1 MSKYNPAVHNRHSIR
16 TKGHDYSKPG
26 FYFITICIKNRR
38 FLLGNKYNC
47 KLNPAGEMV
56 SAEWLELTNRFKNIR
71 LHEFVVMP
79 NHFHALLEIIPP
91 TPGATLVVAPKSNT
105 NDVVAP
111 KSNTEN
117 MGVKNGGATNN
128 GATNN
133 GATNDVATNNGATN
147 NGATNDVAT
156 NNVATNNGATNNGA
170 TTRVAPG
177 VTVGLIIDAFKS
189 ITTVKYIRGV
199 KTLGWPPFENKFWQR
214 NYHDRIIIQNAG
226 IDRVNTYIKNNVVN
240 WKGK

>member
-79 NHFHALLEIIPP
+79 NHFHALLEIVPA
-91 TPGATLVVAPKSNT
+91 TSGATL
-105 NDVVAP
+105 VVAP

-117 MGVKNGGATNN
+117 MGVKNGGVT
-128 GATNN
+128 T
-133 GATNDVATNNGATN
+133 
-147 NGATNDVAT
+147 
-156 NNVATNNGATNNGA
+156 NGA

-189 ITTVKYIRGV
+189 ITTVKYIHGV
-199 KTLGWPPFENKFWQR
+199 KTMGWPQFQNKFWQR
-214 NYHDRIIIQNAG
+214 NYHDRIIFQYTG
-226 IDRVNTYIKNNVVN
+226 IERVNAYIKNNVVN

>member
-79 NHFHALLEIIPP
+79 NHFHALLEIVPA
-91 TPGATLVVAPKSNT
+91 TSGATLVVAPKSNT

-117 MGVKNGGATNN
+117 MGVKNGGATTNGVTTNRATTN
-128 GATNN
+128 GAT
-133 GATNDVATNNGATN
+133 T
-147 NGATNDVAT
+147 
-156 NNVATNNGATNNGA
+156 NGA

-189 ITTVKYIRGV
+189 ITTVKYIHGV
-199 KTLGWPPFENKFWQR
+199 KTLGWPQFQNKFWQR
-214 NYHDRIIIQNAG
+214 NYHDRIIFQYTG
-226 IDRVNTYIKNNVVN
+226 IERVIAYIKNNVVN

>member
-79 NHFHALLEIIPP
+79 NHFHALLEIVPA
-91 TPGATLVVAPKSNT
+91 TSGATLV
-105 NDVVAP
+105 
-111 KSNTEN
+111 
-117 MGVKNGGATNN
+117 
-128 GATNN
+128 
-133 GATNDVATNNGATN
+133 
-147 NGATNDVAT
+147 
-156 NNVATNNGATNNGA
+156 
-170 TTRVAPG
+170 VAPG

-189 ITTVKYIRGV
+189 ITTVKYIHGV
-199 KTLGWPPFENKFWQR
+199 KTLGWPQFQNKFWQR
-214 NYHDRIIIQNAG
+214 NYHDRIIFQYTG
-226 IDRVNTYIKNNVVN
+226 IERVIAYIKNNVVN

>member
-1 MSKYNPAVHNRHSIR
+1 MSKYNPAIHNRHSIR
-16 TKGHDYSKPG
+16 TKGHDYSNPG
-26 FYFITICIKNRR
+26 YYFITICIKNRR
-38 FLLGNKYNC
+38 FLLGNNYNC

-56 SAEWLELTNRFKNIR
+56 KTEWLELTNRFENIR

-79 NHFHALLEIIPP
+79 NHFHGLLEIVPA

-111 KSNTEN
+111 KSNT
-117 MGVKNGGATNN
+117 
-128 GATNN
+128 
-133 GATNDVATNNGATN
+133 ND
-147 NGATNDVAT
+147 
-156 NNVATNNGATNNGA
+156 GATNNGA
-170 TTRVAPG
+170 TTRVAP
-177 VTVGLIIDAFKS
+177 VTIGLIIDAFKS

-214 NYHDRIIIQNAG
+214 NYHDRIIFQHSG
-226 IDRVNTYIKNNVVN
+226 IERVNMYIKNNVVN

>member
-1 MSKYNPAVHNRHSIR
+1 MSKYNPAIHNRHSIR
-16 TKGHDYSKPG
+16 TKGHDYSNPG
-26 FYFITICIKNRR
+26 YYFITICIKNRR
-38 FLLGNKYNC
+38 FLLGNNYNC

-56 SAEWLELTNRFKNIR
+56 KTEWLELTNRFENIR

-79 NHFHALLEIIPP
+79 NHFHGLLEIVPA
-91 TPGATLVVAPKSNT
+91 TPGATLVVAPDIAIDNVVAPKSNT
-105 NDVVAP
+105 DGLVAPDIAIDNVVVP

-117 MGVKNGGATNN
+117 MGVENG
-128 GATNN
+128 
-133 GATNDVATNNGATN
+133 
-147 NGATNDVAT
+147 
-156 NNVATNNGATNNGA
+156 ATNNGATNNGA

-177 VTVGLIIDAFKS
+177 VTIGLIIDAFKS

-214 NYHDRIIIQNAG
+214 NYHDRIIFQHSG
-226 IDRVNTYIKNNVVN
+226 IERVNMYIKNNVVN

>member
-1 MSKYNPAVHNRHSIR
+1 MSKYNPAIHNRHSIR
-16 TKGHDYSKPG
+16 TKGHDYSNPG
-26 FYFITICIKNRR
+26 YYFITICIKNRR
-38 FLLGNKYNC
+38 FLLGNNYNC

-56 SAEWLELTNRFKNIR
+56 KTEWLELTNRFENIR

-79 NHFHALLEIIPP
+79 NHFHGLLEIVPA

-111 KSNTEN
+111 KSNTN
-117 MGVKNGGATNN
+117 DVVAPKSN
-128 GATNN
+128 
-133 GATNDVATNNGATN
+133 TND
-147 NGATNDVAT
+147 
-156 NNVATNNGATNNGA
+156 GATNNGA
-170 TTRVAPG
+170 TTRVAP
-177 VTVGLIIDAFKS
+177 VTIGLIIDAFKS

-214 NYHDRIIIQNAG
+214 NYHDRIIFQHSG
-226 IDRVNTYIKNNVVN
+226 IERVNMYIKNNVVN